1 MKFAVTS
8 EHHDYFLAHQAIE
21 FEELLTPTQLKQ
33 LQDGVLSVL
42 GQRMGGKRALL
53 DKATADEHFIIGR
66 DLWKDSAAIRKI
78 VTHVRLATLAAEL
91 VDEKTLRLGYDTYLP
106 APEIPLSSNDFPDPF
121 HRLLLESR
129 PLSTHW
135 SIQGVVCGLMLCL
148 KGSGESQEKL
158 TVFSRQPGHGVFFSP
173 DYPIEYPELYQRRG
187 HAYLLIVYAKSN
199 SVYIRQE
206 DDPQDLAFK
215 AVGYTLGDKL
225 KDKWN
230 PIIYRSYR

>member
-121 HRLLLESR
+121 HRLLLESTAPFYPLFHPRGGLRTDDLPERLGRKPRKIDSIFSTTR
-129 PLSTHW
+129 PW
-135 SIQGVVCGLMLCL
+135 
-148 KGSGESQEKL
+148 
-158 TVFSRQPGHGVFFSP
+158 RFF
-173 DYPIEYPELYQRRG
+173 
-187 HAYLLIVYAKSN
+187 
-199 SVYIRQE
+199 
-206 DDPQDLAFK
+206 
-215 AVGYTLGDKL
+215 
-225 KDKWN
+225 
-230 PIIYRSYR
+230 